1 MTSPFPG
8 TNLGGA
14 NVVYLGTTRR
24 GLRSGQRL
32 LPGGSGINPFLPA
45 PLLLQVSPRAM
56 KSFRPILFLL
66 VFLFT
71 WLGSKAAPLVSLPV
85 GSDLGIGHPS
95 QPYPPASENSTLY
108 GPNPESPGA
117 AYLEPSKTPHVISS
131 EPSPLA
137 FTETPNTDLQETPHQ
152 ELPKAPKPNSFNTS
166 TPESLDTFQINP
178 SKMIYPELSDT
189 PKADLTEL
197 PHTQYPEASTL
208 NPSKTSHP
216 AFSETPNPD
225 PTQTPHQESPEISKV
240 NSTEISH
247 TESCENPNSN
257 PSKTSH
263 PAFSGTPNPDPTQTP
278 HQEFPEIPK
287 LSSPEISLAETPE
300 TRNSDPTKIFDLKS
314 LETHDPD
321 TPNSKFLQTLHPDPT
336 ETPHPASHV
345 GHKPNPT
352 EIPQTKFPRTFYQDS
367 TEIPTA
373 SDPEI
378 STSLAP
384 ETPAPFKEVTAL
396 NEQSLNPTSEALAA
410 TQPTALKLPAS
421 DSPGAVDLKGPQN
434 SSPKGPD
441 APPPSARIAGPP
453 APPGPHNQPA
463 PGTPRV
469 PQRRSRGERV
479 NTIIVLERVQETGE
493 GLGPPGP
500 PDLREEGPG
509 VWTSGSEGG
518 GAGGRDSRIRGR
530 RRAGSGFLGL
540 RMEGARRLH
549 CSVSGPHSSR
559 RDPGGAP
566 PGRGRRGP
574 LPIPRRDRAA
584 RRHFPA
590 AVVSLPPGGS
600 TPALR
605 TPPPPER
612 RRRTG

>member
-1 MTSPFPG
+1 
-8 TNLGGA
+8 
-14 NVVYLGTTRR
+14 
-24 GLRSGQRL
+24 
-32 LPGGSGINPFLPA
+32 
-45 PLLLQVSPRAM
+45 M

-71 WLGSKAAPLVSLPV
+71 WMGSKAAPLVSLPA
-85 GSDLGIGHPS
+85 GSDFLGIDHPS

-117 AYLEPSKTPHVISS
+117 AYPEPSKTPHVVSS

-152 ELPKAPKPNSFNTS
+152 ELPKAPKPNSLNTS

-197 PHTQYPEASTL
+197 PHTQSPEASTL

-247 TESCENPNSN
+247 
-257 PSKTSH
+257 
-263 PAFSGTPNPDPTQTP
+263 
-278 HQEFPEIPK
+278 
-287 LSSPEISLAETPE
+287 AETPE
-300 TRNSDPTKIFDLKS
+300 TRNSNPTKIFDLKS

-336 ETPHPASHV
+336 ETLHPASHV

-352 EIPQTKFPRTFYQDS
+352 EIPQTKFPTTLYQDS

-396 NEQSLNPTSEALAA
+396 NEQSLNPKSEALAA

-421 DSPGAVDLKGPQN
+421 DSPGTVDLKAPQN

-453 APPGPHNQPA
+453 APPGPTNQPA
-463 PGTPRV
+463 PATPRA

-479 NTIIVLERVQETGE
+479 NTIIVLERVQETGVTLV
-493 GLGPPGP
+493 GRPRGAA
-500 PDLREEGPG
+500 
-509 VWTSGSEGG
+509 G
-518 GAGGRDSRIRGR
+518 GALCLFL
-530 RRAGSGFLGL
+530 AGIGLLIGIFLL
-540 RMEGARRLH
+540 LWCLYR
-549 CSVSGPHSSR
+549 
-559 RDPGGAP
+559 
-566 PGRGRRGP
+566 
-574 LPIPRRDRAA
+574 RAA
-584 RRHFPA
+584 RHRPFAHHRLPNDGDEPVMHLDAPKEPYDLYFYAPDA
-590 AVVSLPPGGS
+590 WVPSHIATKQPPPTPPLPPK
-600 TPALR
+600 L
-605 TPPPPER
+605 PPPPRGGRPQRLEPLSPA
-612 RRRTG
+612 TLPNNFL